1 MTTYTTKYAIF
12 YPGEKE
18 PREIHEFMS
27 QAAMSIVCGNSSDFN
42 KAEIRPVQVDAEG
55 RIVTPCE

>member
-1 MTTYTTKYAIF
+1 MPAYTTKYAIF

-18 PREIHEFMS
+18 PREIHDFMS
-27 QAAMSIVCGNSSDFN
+27 IAAMSVICGNSADFN

-55 RIVTPCE
+55 RIMPPCE